1 MRSIFLLIILFI
13 QGCSTAQQ
21 VRLYDG
27 PAIGHDQEVQLILPL
42 NFELL
47 SLDGQEVAQFNQTF
61 RNHDLNIKLTAGL
74 HTLVMRYNDLFQID
88 ADNHQTLTTGQ
99 ITFTATF
106 KAGEVLRIQTPPLGS
121 LRQAQ
126 QFIANPSVNLVSDHQ
141 VIPGSHIDKEDPLA
155 FKKDDEVQTVS
166 YPNLKQ
172 LQFWWLKASDYEK
185 AQFKR
190 LISPPTD

>member
-88 ADNHQTLTTGQ
+88 ADNHQTLTTGDR
-99 ITFTATF
+99 
-106 KAGEVLRIQTPPLGS
+106 K
-121 LRQAQ
+121 
-126 QFIANPSVNLVSDHQ
+126 SVV
-141 VIPGSHIDKEDPLA
+141 
-155 FKKDDEVQTVS
+155 
-166 YPNLKQ
+166 
-172 LQFWWLKASDYEK
+172 
-185 AQFKR
+185 
-190 LISPPTD
+190 